1 MSHIVESWQNWMAAY
16 LGYTLRMNMLFCGW
30 PIMVNDAHTRRRRLA
45 TKFNLTQ
52 STLLKLDRVALALY
66 TLAAKLTLSAA
77 KLNVTATK
85 STATSWRIYFVAYLF
100 PKSAAYLNNEHIRQ
114 QSTLLLVLATADV
127 QQSQLWWIELCR
139 LTGGMWTCQCVAGLR
154 RLNCDCCV
162 QCV

>member
-16 LGYTLRMNMLFCGW
+16 LGYTLRTNMLFCGW
-30 PIMVNDAHTRRRRLA
+30 PVMVNDAHTRRRRLA
-45 TKFNLTQ
+45 TNFNLTQ

-66 TLAAKLTLSAA
+66 TLAAKLTLS
-77 KLNVTATK
+77 ATK

-114 QSTLLLVLATADV
+114 QSTLLPVSATADV

-139 LTGGMWTCQCVAGLR
+139 QCVAGLR